1 MVTASLKFSRSKDA
15 PVSLYTTPDAGRLDV
30 LNVLNWHE
38 AHDDYEW
45 PDFIQLGHD
54 FTQAM
59 RFRRGLVND
68 IFLALEKAGVIKITG
83 ESGVL
88 GTPQSSAVKRRAGV
102 SVAMQIPHYETDR
115 FLAKSLRCL
124 IEYAGFPVD
133 DCIAGLEEGDHLS
146 EEDLANTIKDLVA
159 QVWNAEDDPRSMK
172 RVGNIAFSKSGSE
185 QAPRISSP
193 EL

>member
-1 MVTASLKFSRSKDA
+1 M
-15 PVSLYTTPDAGRLDV
+15 PYTCLAIDV
-30 LNVLNWHE
+30 LTERVV
-38 AHDDYEW
+38 
-45 PDFIQLGHD
+45 
-54 FTQAM
+54 AM
-59 RFRRGLVND
+59 RMSERKRHCSR
-68 IFLALEKAGVIKITG
+68 
-83 ESGVL
+83 ES
-88 GTPQSSAVKRRAGV
+88 SSNEIASDKE
-102 SVAMQIPHYETDR
+102 IPYCETDR
-115 FLAKSLRCL
+115 FLAKSMRCL

-146 EEDLANTIKDLVA
+146 EENLANTIKDLVA